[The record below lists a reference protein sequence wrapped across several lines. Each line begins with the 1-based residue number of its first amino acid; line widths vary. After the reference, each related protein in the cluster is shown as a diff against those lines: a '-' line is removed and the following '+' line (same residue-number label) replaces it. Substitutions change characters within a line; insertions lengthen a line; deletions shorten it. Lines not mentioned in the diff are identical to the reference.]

1 MYIRAQKLDML
12 YESFYNYLRS
22 EAVKSP
28 HTVAAYKSDIEIFRE
43 YLREKNALAAD
54 DPSLITSQDIRLWL
68 SDLKRNGSATT
79 TVVRHLRALRR
90 FFTFL
95 TRFHG
100 LKNDP
105 TALILAPKLPKE
117 LPHYLLESE
126 TDQMLDSFLDP
137 EADHEDFRT
146 IRNALIIT
154 MFYHTGIRVGELL
167 NLTDG
172 RVDLRTS
179 ELKVLGKRNK
189 ERIVP
194 FGPELAEMIREYV
207 GVRDAILGVCNPDD
221 PFFIRES
228 GEPLY
233 YELVRRVVR
242 QALDQQGVRSTKRSP
257 HVLRHSFATDMLN
270 NGADLSAVQK
280 LLGHE
285 SLATTQKYTHLTY
298 RELQQNYKRAHPRA
312 KSK

>member
-1 MYIRAQKLDML
+1 ML
-12 YESFYNYLRS
+12 YESFYTYLSS

-28 HTVAAYKSDIEIFRE
+28 HTVTAYTSDIELFRE
-43 YLREKNALAAD
+43 YLRVYHRAAAD
-54 DPSLITSQDIRLWL
+54 DPTAITAHDIRIWL
-68 SDLKRNGSATT
+68 TDLKREGAATT
-79 TVVRHLRALRR
+79 TIIRHLRSLRR
-90 FFTFL
+90 LFSYL

-100 LKNDP
+100 LTDDP
-105 TALILAPKLPKE
+105 TSLILAPKLPKE
-117 LPHYLLESE
+117 LPHYLLEEESG
-126 TDQMLDSFLDP
+126 QMLDSLLAP
-137 EADHEDFRT
+137 EVDHDDFRT
-146 IRNALIIT
+146 CRDGLIVA

-167 NLTDG
+167 NLAEGD
-172 RVDLRTS
+172 VDERTG

-194 FGPELAEMIREYV
+194 FGPELAEMIRQYR
-207 GVRDAILGVCNPDD
+207 GVRDSVLGESEAGD

-233 YELVRRVVR
+233 YELVRRLVR
-242 QALDQQGVRSTKRSP
+242 KAMDDQGVRSSKRSP

-270 NGADLSAVQK
+270 NGAELTAVQK

-312 KSK
+312 KHQ

>member
-1 MYIRAQKLDML
+1 ML
-12 YESFYNYLRS
+12 YDSFYTYLRC

-28 HTVAAYKSDIEIFRE
+28 HTVAAYTSDIELFRN
-43 YLREKNALAAD
+43 YLREHNLSGAD
-54 DPSLITSQDIRLWL
+54 DPTDIDGHDIRLWL
-68 SDLKRNGSATT
+68 TDLKRSGSATT
-79 TVVRHLRALRR
+79 TIVRHLRALRR
-90 FFTFL
+90 LFSFL

-100 LKNDP
+100 VQNDP

-117 LPHYLLESE
+117 LPHYLMESE
-126 TDQMLDSFLDP
+126 TDMMLDSFLDP
-137 EADHEDFRT
+137 SSDHGDFRAV
-146 IRNALIIT
+146 RDALIVT

-167 NLTDG
+167 SLTEG
-172 RVDLRTS
+172 RVDLRTG

-194 FGPELAEMIREYV
+194 FGPELAEMIREYR
-207 GVRDAILGVCNPDD
+207 GLRDFILGECPADG

-242 QALDQQGVRSTKRSP
+242 KALDEQGVRSTKRSP

-270 NGADLSAVQK
+270 NGADLTAVQK

-298 RELQQNYKRAHPRA
+298 RELQQNYQRAHPRA
-312 KSK
+312 KTK

>member
-1 MYIRAQKLDML
+1 ML
-12 YESFYNYLRS
+12 YESFYTYLRC

-28 HTVAAYKSDIEIFRE
+28 HTVAAYRGDIELFRS
-43 YLREKNALAAD
+43 YLREHNALAAD
-54 DPSLITSQDIRLWL
+54 DPARITSQDIRLWL
-68 SDLKRNGSATT
+68 SDLKRSGSAAT
-79 TVVRHLRALRR
+79 TVVRHLRSLRR
-90 FFTFL
+90 LFNFL

-100 LKNDP
+100 LTNDP

-117 LPHYLLESE
+117 LPNYLLESE
-126 TDQMLDSFLDP
+126 TDRMLDSFLVPD
-137 EADHEDFRT
+137 ANHEDFRA
-146 IRNALIIT
+146 IRDSLIIT

-167 NLTDG
+167 SLTDG
-172 RVDLRTS
+172 RVDLRNG

-194 FGPELAEMIREYV
+194 FGPELAEMIRDYI
-207 GVRDAILGVCNPDD
+207 GVRDAIMGVCNPDD

-242 QALDQQGVRSTKRSP
+242 STLDAQGVRSTKRSP

-270 NGADLSAVQK
+270 NGADLTAVQK

-298 RELQQNYKRAHPRA
+298 RELQQNYQRAHPRA
-312 KSK
+312 KTK

>member
-1 MYIRAQKLDML
+1 ML
-12 YESFYNYLRS
+12 YESFYTYLSS

-28 HTVAAYKSDIEIFRE
+28 HTVTAYTSDIELFRD
-43 YLREKNALAAD
+43 YLRVYHRGAAD
-54 DPSLITSQDIRLWL
+54 DPTAITSHDIRLWL
-68 SDLKRNGSATT
+68 TDLKRQGSATAT
-79 TVVRHLRALRR
+79 IVRHLRALRR
-90 FFTFL
+90 LFSYL

-100 LKNDP
+100 VAEDP
-105 TALILAPKLPKE
+105 TVLILAPKLPKE

-126 TDQMLDSFLDP
+126 TEQMLDSFMAP
-137 EADHEDFRT
+137 EADREDFRSV
-146 IRNALIIT
+146 RDGLIVT

-167 NLTDG
+167 NLMD
-172 RVDLRTS
+172 RDVDEHKG

-194 FGPELAEMIREYV
+194 FGPELAEMIREYR
-207 GVRDAILGVCNPDD
+207 GVRDSVLGISEPED

-242 QALDQQGVRSTKRSP
+242 SAMDAQGVRSTKRSP

-270 NGADLSAVQK
+270 NGADLTAVQK

-298 RELQQNYKRAHPRA
+298 RELQQNYERAHPRA
-312 KSK
+312 KQK